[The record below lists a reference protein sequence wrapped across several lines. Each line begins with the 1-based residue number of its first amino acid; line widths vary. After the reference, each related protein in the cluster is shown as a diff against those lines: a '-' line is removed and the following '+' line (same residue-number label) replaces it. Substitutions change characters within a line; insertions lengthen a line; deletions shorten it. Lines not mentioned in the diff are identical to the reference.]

1 VKKYPTFALDVIVTN
16 RKNIVPTPYI
26 VIQVL
31 TTTLPYLIGIGT
43 TSSLKQN
50 LIIVASLAVTV

>member
-1 VKKYPTFALDVIVTN
+1 MDVIVTN

-43 TSSLKQN
+43 TSALKQN